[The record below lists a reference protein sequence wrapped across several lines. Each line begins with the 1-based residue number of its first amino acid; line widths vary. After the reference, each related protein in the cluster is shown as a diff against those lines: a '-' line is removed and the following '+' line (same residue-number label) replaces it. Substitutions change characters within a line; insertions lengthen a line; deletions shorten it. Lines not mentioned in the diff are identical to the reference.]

1 MNLFKTYII
10 RLLAGIAVLFCAT
23 LPASARSQSKWA
35 DSVIRRAMESYN
47 GGSRSS
53 DVDDLYTLIRK
64 AENSHE
70 IPDSTM
76 AKACLI
82 LANIYLNYGD
92 YPSAVKFYK
101 KGLKFPRSEDMK
113 LSLINNLAV
122 TNCILGNEK
131 EARFYSSQ
139 IAKLKP
145 RDRARQQY
153 DRIISEAFIE
163 KTFGSRRRSVTLFK
177 KAITESRRMGMD
189 TLSFGVTPIS
199 ELSEYYER
207 HGPVDSALYWLHRYE
222 NLVAG
227 SGSGVY
233 IANAQQ
239 MLLRVYIATGD
250 RDKALEY
257 CKKYVATIDSLVD
270 TGNFITVSSKAERAA
285 EEEDRSHIED
295 LEITVSKQKLLLFAI
310 AGLVIAG
317 AIVWFWRRRIRHD
330 RKLLFDRNREIAILE
345 SGAPGT
351 PPDTTPGQHEWNEL
365 MARIEETASRPETFC
380 DPDFSLAELAKLVGS
395 NTRYVSQAINETK
408 GENFRSYINRFRIR
422 EARNRLTN
430 DARYEHLTI
439 QSIGESV
446 GFRSVSN
453 FNIAFK
459 KMTGMTPSL
468 YQKMTLEEK
477 KKGSDE

>member
-1 MNLFKTYII
+1 MNLFKNYII

-23 LPASARSQSKWA
+23 LPASARSQSEWA

-47 GGSRSS
+47 DGSRSS

-153 DRIISEAFIE
+153 DRIIAEAFIE

-351 PPDTTPGQHEWNEL
+351 PPDTTPEQHEWNEL

>member
-1 MNLFKTYII
+1 MKRLRTYII
-10 RLLAGIAVLFCAT
+10 GLLAGIAAILGAT
-23 LPASARSQSKWA
+23 LPASARSQSEWA
-35 DSVIRRAMESYN
+35 DSVLREANRNYN
-47 GGSRSS
+47 YGNRTGT
-53 DVDDLYTLIRK
+53 VDDLYSLIRK
-64 AENSHE
+64 AGNSRE
-70 IPDSTM
+70 IPDTTVCH
-76 AKACLI
+76 ACLI

-101 KGLKFPRSEDMK
+101 KGLEFTHVENMK
-113 LSLINNLAV
+113 LSLVHNLAV
-122 TNCILGNEK
+122 TCCILGDEK
-131 EARFYSSQ
+131 QARYYSRLISQ
-139 IAKLKP
+139 LKP
-145 RDRARQQY
+145 DDRPRQRY
-153 DRIISEAFIE
+153 DRITSEAFIE
-163 KTFGSRRRSVTLFK
+163 KTFGSRKRSVTLFK
-177 KAITESRRMGMD
+177 QALEAARKVNTDSVS
-189 TLSFGVTPIS
+189 TGVTPIS

-227 SGSGVY
+227 SCAGVY

-257 CKKYVATIDSLVD
+257 CKKYIATIDSLVD

-477 KKGSDE
+477 KKGSDK

>member
-23 LPASARSQSKWA
+23 LPASARSQSEWA

-47 GGSRSS
+47 DGSRSS

-64 AENSHE
+64 AENSYE

-153 DRIISEAFIE
+153 DRIIAEAFIE

-351 PPDTTPGQHEWNEL
+351 PPDTTPEQHEWNEL

>member
-82 LANIYLNYGD
+82 LANIYFDYGD

-113 LSLINNLAV
+113 LSLINDLAV

-145 RDRARQQY
+145 SDRAWQQY
-153 DRIISEAFIE
+153 DRIIAEAFIE

-330 RKLLFDRNREIAILE
+330 RKLLFDRNHEIAILE

-351 PPDTTPGQHEWNEL
+351 PPDTPPEQHEWNEL

-468 YQKMTLEEK
+468 YQKMTIEEK

>member
-1 MNLFKTYII
+1 MKRLRTYII
-10 RLLAGIAVLFCAT
+10 GLLAGIAAILGAT
-23 LPASARSQSKWA
+23 LPASARSQSEWA
-35 DSVIRRAMESYN
+35 DSVLREANRNYN
-47 GGSRSS
+47 YGNRTGM
-53 DVDDLYTLIRK
+53 VDDLYSLIRK
-64 AENSHE
+64 AGNSRE
-70 IPDSTM
+70 IPDTTVCH
-76 AKACLI
+76 ACLI

-101 KGLKFPRSEDMK
+101 KGLEFTHVENMK
-113 LSLINNLAV
+113 LSLVQNLAV
-122 TNCILGNEK
+122 TCCILGDEK
-131 EARFYSSQ
+131 QARYYSRLISQ
-139 IAKLKP
+139 LKP
-145 RDRARQQY
+145 DDRPRQRY

-163 KTFGSRRRSVTLFK
+163 KTFGSRKRSVTLFK
-177 KAITESRRMGMD
+177 QALEAARKVNTDSVS
-189 TLSFGVTPIS
+189 TGVTPIS

-227 SGSGVY
+227 SCAGVY

-257 CKKYVATIDSLVD
+257 CKKYIATIDSLVD

-430 DARYEHLTI
+430 DARYEYLTI

-477 KKGSDE
+477 KKGSDK

>member
-351 PPDTTPGQHEWNEL
+351 PPDTTPEQHEWNEL
-365 MARIEETASRPETFC
+365 MSRIEETVSRPETFC

-459 KMTGMTPSL
+459 RMTGMTPSL

>member
-23 LPASARSQSKWA
+23 LPASARSQSEWA

-47 GGSRSS
+47 DGSRSS

-153 DRIISEAFIE
+153 DRIIAEAFIE

-222 NLVAG
+222 NLVAC

-351 PPDTTPGQHEWNEL
+351 PPDTTPEQHEWNEL

>member
-23 LPASARSQSKWA
+23 LPASARSQSEWA

-47 GGSRSS
+47 DGSRSS

-153 DRIISEAFIE
+153 DRIIAEAFIE

-351 PPDTTPGQHEWNEL
+351 PPDTTPEQHEWNEL

-459 KMTGMTPSL
+459 KITGMTPSL

-477 KKGSDE
+477 KKGSEE

>member
-23 LPASARSQSKWA
+23 LPASARSQSEWA

-47 GGSRSS
+47 DGSRSS

-153 DRIISEAFIE
+153 DRIIAEAFIE

-257 CKKYVATIDSLVD
+257 CKKYVSTIDSLVD
-270 TGNFITVSSKAERAA
+270 TGNFITVSSRAERAA
-285 EEEDRSHIED
+285 EEEDRSHIAD

-345 SGAPGT
+345 SGSPET

-365 MARIEETASRPETFC
+365 MAKIEEVASRPETFC
-380 DPDFSLAELAKLVGS
+380 DPDFSLAELARLVGS

-408 GENFRSYINRFRIR
+408 SENFRSYINRFRIR

-459 KMTGMTPSL
+459 KITGMTPSL

-477 KKGSDE
+477 KKSSEE

>member
-47 GGSRSS
+47 SGSRSS

-153 DRIISEAFIE
+153 DRIIAEAFIE

-257 CKKYVATIDSLVD
+257 CKKYVVTIDSLVD
-270 TGNFITVSSKAERAA
+270 TGNF
-285 EEEDRSHIED
+285 
-295 LEITVSKQKLLLFAI
+295 ITVSKQKLLLFAI

>member
-70 IPDSTM
+70 ISDSTM

-153 DRIISEAFIE
+153 DRIIAEAFIE
-163 KTFGSRRRSVTLFK
+163 KTFGSRRRSITLFK

-351 PPDTTPGQHEWNEL
+351 PPDTTPEQHEWNEL

-459 KMTGMTPSL
+459 RMTGMTPSL

>member
-153 DRIISEAFIE
+153 DRIIAEAFIE

-257 CKKYVATIDSLVD
+257 CKKYVTTIDSLVD

-477 KKGSDE
+477 KKGSDK

>member
-23 LPASARSQSKWA
+23 LPASARSQSEWA

-47 GGSRSS
+47 DGSRSS

-153 DRIISEAFIE
+153 DRIIAEAFIE

-351 PPDTTPGQHEWNEL
+351 PPDTTPEQHEWNEL

>member
-1 MNLFKTYII
+1 MNLFKNYII

-23 LPASARSQSKWA
+23 LPASARSQSEWA

-47 GGSRSS
+47 DGSRSS

-153 DRIISEAFIE
+153 DRIIAEAFIE

-351 PPDTTPGQHEWNEL
+351 PPDTTPEQHEWNEL

-408 GENFRSYINRFRIR
+408 GEIFRSYINRFRIR